1 MPHHTDHFASAEGF
15 GVGFVFF
22 VFEAAQTV
30 CVSVRETEMDGFC
43 GQMCMKSGANGVRSK
58 AAGRGQ
64 AVG

>member
-1 MPHHTDHFASAEGF
+1 MPHHTDHFALAEGF
-15 GVGFVFF
+15 SVGFFF
-22 VFEAAQTV
+22 FFEAAETV

-43 GQMCMKSGANGVRSK
+43 GQMCMKSGANGVRSE